1 MATFKTRLNGRKGPK
16 IEPTLDE
23 AEAMHGQG
31 FRFSIYR
38 PEQGEVQ
45 LSRPVNLKI
54 VLHRDELT
62 FEQP

>member
-1 MATFKTRLNGRKGPK
+1 MATFKTKLNGRKGPK

-23 AEAMHGQG
+23 AVAMHDRG

-38 PEQGEVQ
+38 PEQGQVQ
-45 LSRPVNLKI
+45 LSRPINLLI
-54 VLHRDELT
+54 VPQHDELT